1 MVVRRIKKVR
11 RQRGQRSYGY
21 GSHKKAR
28 GGGNRGGRGQAGMHK
43 HKWSYTVKY
52 DPDHFGKKGFKIP
65 QAIQKEIRTINLK
78 DLDKKAEQLLKEKV
92 AVKEDDKIRINVL
105 KLGCEK
111 VLGSGK
117 LSKPLIVEAKYFSKQ
132 AVKKLEESGGKAVKV
147 E

>member
-1 MVVRRIKKVR
+1 MVVRKTKKVR
-11 RQRGQRSYGY
+11 KFRGHRSYGY

-28 GGGNRGGRGQAGMHK
+28 GAGNRGGRGMAGLHK

-52 DPDHFGKKGFKIP
+52 APEHFGKRGFKIP
-65 QAIQKEIRTINLK
+65 QAAQKEVKSINLME
-78 DLDKKAEQLLKEKV
+78 LDQRAEQLLKEKI
-92 AVKEDDKIRINVL
+92 AEKDGDKIKINVM

-117 LSKPLIVEAKYFSKQ
+117 LSKPLIVEAKYFSEQ